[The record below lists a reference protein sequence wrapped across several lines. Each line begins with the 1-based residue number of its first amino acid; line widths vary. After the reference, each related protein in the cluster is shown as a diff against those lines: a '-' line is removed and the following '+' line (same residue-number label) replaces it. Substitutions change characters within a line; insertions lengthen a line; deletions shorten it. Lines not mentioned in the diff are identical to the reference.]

1 LVHFLSIVIQNA
13 QKVSYSNEEFKKFS
27 GETPPGPPLYRR
39 GDVLGGGR
47 GVAVARFLIIKNHRA
62 SVPDAELYR
71 DREFVKKFFA
81 VDAII

>member
-1 LVHFLSIVIQNA
+1 MG
-13 QKVSYSNEEFKKFS
+13 
-27 GETPPGPPLYRR
+27 GETYE
-39 GDVLGGGR
+39 VEGR
-47 GVAVARFLIIKNHRA
+47 KLIAVARFLIIKNRRA